1 MCNVLV
7 PPVPRVFCFP
17 ASISCLRSLAACMV
31 TNLPEKNID
40 IDNDND
46 KGNDKNNETAKNI
59 DYSLR
64 NKQICCNIKLLLSWP
79 LLYMYIFK
87 HFSALK

>member
-40 IDNDND
+40 NDIDNDND
-46 KGNDKNNETAKNI
+46 NDNDNDKNN
-59 DYSLR
+59 
-64 NKQICCNIKLLLSWP
+64 
-79 LLYMYIFK
+79 
-87 HFSALK
+87 

>member
-17 ASISCLRSLAACMV
+17 ASVSCLRSLAACIV
-31 TNLPEKNID
+31 TNLPDKN

-46 KGNDKNNETAKNI
+46 NDNDNDKNN
-59 DYSLR
+59 
-64 NKQICCNIKLLLSWP
+64 
-79 LLYMYIFK
+79 
-87 HFSALK
+87 